1 MQKKAI
7 KLLHLHK
14 SKFLK
19 YILIGLSSVG
29 VNNIFLFILV
39 KVFELSN
46 LNSVIIAWLISVV
59 FNYIATNLITFQTKM
74 SKIQFIKYLLLLSFN
89 LFVVKTVTTILLST
103 NLNIFFINLVVT
115 GVIVPYTY
123 LVYNYYIFK
132 PKSKIQTAD

>member
-7 KLLHLHK
+7 KLFHLHK

-19 YILIGLSSVG
+19 YILIGFASVG

-39 KVFELSN
+39 KLYELPD
-46 LNSVIIAWLISVV
+46 LNSVIIAWLLSVV
-59 FNYIATNLITFQTKM
+59 FNYIATNFITFQTKM
-74 SKIQFIKYLLLLSFN
+74 SKVQLLKYLLLLSFN
-89 LFVVKTVTTILLST
+89 LFVVKTVTTILLTT
-103 NLNIFFINLVVT
+103 NLDIFFINLIVT

-132 PKSKIQTAD
+132 PKPKNINLD